1 MSQLVGNAGELAA
14 RFRCAVEIARLIKD
28 QLSTGR
34 QSVRDP
40 LEEVQDG
47 FCPRT
52 AYGAAEGRRRAK
64 IENHAAT
71 KGAKLARASQ
81 ARRSVKAAIRAEDD
95 SGQWLSSIAG
105 APQKAIKA
113 VSDPAGS
120 RALQPVNSAK
130 IDDAAGECRAVEIS
144 RLIHRQAGIGS
155 CSVLSAAEVV
165 NYAEGLRL
173 RRGQGDDRQ
182 RAKQHQCKVCRP
194 QAVAKD

>member
-71 KGAKLARASQ
+71 KGANLAGASQ

-95 SGQWLSSIAG
+95 SGQWLRSIAG
-105 APQKAIKA
+105 TSQKAIET

-120 RALQPVNSAK
+120 RALQPINRAK
-130 IDDAAGECRAVEIS
+130 VLAAGECRAVEIS
-144 RLIHRQAGIGS
+144 RLIHRQTGIGS
-155 CSVLSAAEVV
+155 CSVLSAA
-165 NYAEGLRL
+165 
-173 RRGQGDDRQ
+173 
-182 RAKQHQCKVCRP
+182 
-194 QAVAKD
+194 